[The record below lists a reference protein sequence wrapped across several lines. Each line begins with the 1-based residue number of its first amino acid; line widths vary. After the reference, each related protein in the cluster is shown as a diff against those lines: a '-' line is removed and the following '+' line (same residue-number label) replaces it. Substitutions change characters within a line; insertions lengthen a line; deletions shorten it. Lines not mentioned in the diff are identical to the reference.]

1 MFALCHS
8 DHKPDDPAER
18 TRIYQAGG
26 RISKSCVGDVL
37 RVENHLAMTRVLGD
51 FSIDKQIVPP
61 MADIIEYPR
70 NSLASFIILACDGIW
85 DVMSNAEV
93 ALFVAHRA
101 STYKLEEVASLLLN
115 ECLHRNST
123 DNMSIYIVKI

>member
-1 MFALCHS
+1 MFDS

-18 TRIYQAGG
+18 ERILEAGG
-26 RISKSCVGDVL
+26 RISKSCMGDVL

-51 FSIDKQIVPP
+51 FSIDKQIVPA
-61 MADIIEYPR
+61 MADIVQYPR

-85 DVMSNAEV
+85 DVMSNVEV

-101 STYKLEEVASLLLN
+101 STHKLEDISSLLLD
-115 ECLHRNST
+115 ECLRRNST
-123 DNMSIYIVKI
+123 DNMSVYIVRV

>member
-1 MFALCHS
+1 MQSFQS
-8 DHKPDDPAER
+8 DHKPDDPAEQ
-18 TRIYQAGG
+18 TRIIQAGG

-61 MADIIEYPR
+61 MADITEYPR

-85 DVMSNAEV
+85 DVMSNIEV
-93 ALFVAHRA
+93 ASFVAHRA
-101 STYKLEEVASLLLN
+101 STHKLEEISSLLLD
-115 ECLHRNST
+115 ECLRRNST
-123 DNMSIYIVKI
+123 DNMSIYIVKL